1 MTYHSTFW
9 QGMVGDFN
17 EVFALVFF
25 VEVLEQAVADDVL
38 SDGPGVSRDVVV
50 DHFGLVE
57 RREVQKVLVLM
68 KVITCF
74 QYKTDSEKGY

>member
-50 DHFGLVE
+50 DHFGLVVLE
-57 RREVQKVLVLM
+57 GPKVLVLI
-68 KVITCF
+68 KIITFCNCIVLRSF
-74 QYKTDSEKGY
+74 G